1 MHIVSGL
8 SGLSKARA
16 APAILSPHDQLF
28 PSMQYTL
35 HFGQV
40 LKYVPYLIAGA
51 WLSLQIA
58 FLAFSGG
65 MVIGILGAMGKTFG
79 GRVVRNAVS
88 AYVTFFMNTP
98 QLVQIYFLFFA
109 LPEAG
114 ILLTPYEAVLI
125 GMTLNA
131 GAYLTEIQRAGFLS
145 VHTAE
150 LEAAETMGMSLL
162 QSVWYVILPHVMKVL
177 FPPLSNHYLIMTLG
191 TSMAAIFGVE
201 ELTGRA
207 FNVNAITFRSIE
219 IFSVTAGLYFLVTIV
234 ASTTLVF
241 LGRWLFRVKGK
252 VF

>member
-1 MHIVSGL
+1 ME
-8 SGLSKARA
+8 
-16 APAILSPHDQLF
+16 
-28 PSMQYTL
+28 YTL
-35 HFGQV
+35 QFGQV

-58 FLAFSGG
+58 FLAFCGG
-65 MVIGILGAMGKTFG
+65 MVIGLLGAMGKIFG
-79 GRVVRNAVS
+79 GRIVRSVVGV
-88 AYVTFFMNTP
+88 YVTFFTNTP
-98 QLVQIYFLFFA
+98 QLSQIYFLFFA

-131 GAYLTEIQRAGFLS
+131 GAYLTEIQRAGFIS
-145 VHTAE
+145 VHRAE

-162 QSVWYVILPHVMKVL
+162 QSVWYVILPHIIKVL
-177 FPPLSNHYLIMTLG
+177 FPPLSNLYIIMTLG

-207 FNVNAITFRSIE
+207 LNVNAITFRSIE
-219 IFSVTAGLYFLVTIV
+219 IFSVTAGLYLLVTVV
-234 ASTTLVF
+234 ASTVLVL
-241 LGRWLFRVKGK
+241 LGRWLFHVKGK